1 MSVEE
6 FLATKQ
12 QKPIEQPKQV
22 VKPEDTQKL
31 QIKAK
36 QNAEMIGLS
45 TATHT
50 KKGKKQKE
58 QKINKAEEE
67 LNQQVFGN
75 MKIEDS
81 SKRDYYHKERY
92 NKGKNQ
98 KFKYNPDEFPEL

>member
-1 MSVEE
+1 M
-6 FLATKQ
+6 ATTNKRTT
-12 QKPIEQPKQV
+12 KSKNEA
-22 VKPEDTQKL
+22 
-31 QIKAK
+31 AK
-36 QNAEMIGLS
+36 KRAL
-45 TATHT
+45 
-50 KKGKKQKE
+50 KKQKE